1 MRKKILVAVILIL
14 GVHFGSCSKEEFSER
29 KPNILIILADDLGY
43 ADVGYN
49 GSDIRTPNIDRIA
62 SEGIILDQYY
72 SCPMCFPARAGI
84 MTGRYPI
91 RYGLMHSAISPQAE
105 FGLSTNEETIPE
117 MLTKAGYDYRG
128 IVGKWHLGY
137 RRQEWHP
144 YNRGFTY
151 FKGCLNGAVNYFN
164 RNLSVGPGIE
174 GDVDWYLKDQ
184 QIREEGYTTDL
195 IGKTAVEFIT
205 SVPIDKPFFLYVPF
219 TAPHGPL
226 QAKQEDMDKYP
237 NREGAKRIYAGMVD
251 NLDQNIGK
259 ILSCLERR
267 GQLDDTF
274 ILFCSDNGGLL
285 KGASNGELRGGKLT
299 PYQGGIRVVAAARWP
314 AGGVSG
320 GNTIGER
327 VGYIDIFPT
336 IMSIAG
342 YNGFYKNK
350 LDGQDI
356 LEILKGGTIADRDWF
371 TYEDQNDNK
380 IEDLAINTNQWKLI
394 ITRPAPDNDIGTSPV
409 YELFRI
415 DSDPG
420 EKNNLTSQYPQK
432 TDEISKKIENFY
444 GLKIENQIPR
454 YSENSNGGVI
464 TPPQWTLK

>member
-1 MRKKILVAVILIL
+1 M
-14 GVHFGSCSKEEFSER
+14 
-29 KPNILIILADDLGY
+29 ADDLGFG
-43 ADVGYN
+43 DVGYN

-62 SEGIILDQYY
+62 SEGVILDQYY
-72 SCPMCFPARAGI
+72 SCPMCSPARAGI

-91 RYGLMHSAISPQAE
+91 RFGLMRSAISPQCD
-105 FGLSTNEETIPE
+105 FGLSTSEETIAE
-117 MLTKAGYDYRG
+117 ILVKAGYDYRG
-128 IVGKWHLGY
+128 MVGKWHLGY

-164 RNLSVGPGIE
+164 RNLSIGPENE
-174 GDVDWYLKDQ
+174 GDVDWYLKDK
-184 QIREEGYTTDL
+184 QIIEEGYTTDL
-195 IGKTAVEFIT
+195 IGKTAIDFIA
-205 SVPIDKPFFLYVPF
+205 SVPVDKPFFLYVPF

-226 QAKQEDMDKYP
+226 QAKQEDLNKYP
-237 NREGAKRIYAGMVD
+237 ERQGAKKIYAGMVD

-267 GQLDDTF
+267 GQLDETF

-314 AGGVSG
+314 QGGVSG
-320 GNTIGER
+320 GKIIEQR

-336 IMSIAG
+336 IMAIAG

-350 LDGQDI
+350 IDGQDI
-356 LEILKGGTIADRDWF
+356 LEILKGGTITDRDWF

-380 IEDLAINTNQWKLI
+380 IEDMAINTNQWKLVVK
-394 ITRPAPDNDIGTSPV
+394 RPAPDNNSGTSPV
-409 YELFRI
+409 FELFRI
-415 DSDPG
+415 DLDPFEKKSLANQKQEKVNELFSKIEKFYEKKQQNQVPRYN
-420 EKNNLTSQYPQK
+420 EKNNNGVFDPPDWQ
-432 TDEISKKIENFY
+432 
-444 GLKIENQIPR
+444 LKN
-454 YSENSNGGVI
+454 
-464 TPPQWTLK
+464 